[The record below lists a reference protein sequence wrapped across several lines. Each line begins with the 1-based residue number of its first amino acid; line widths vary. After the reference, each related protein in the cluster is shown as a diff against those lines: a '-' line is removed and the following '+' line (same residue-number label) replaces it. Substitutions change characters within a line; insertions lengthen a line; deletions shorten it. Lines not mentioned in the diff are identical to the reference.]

1 VLGQFVL
8 VGGAC
13 LAAVACGAPEPDGPP
28 RIRLEIP
35 PDNPEAAYVEVTGL
49 SPGDADALRDA
60 ALSDEA
66 WATLL
71 RVSVEGDVA
80 DVAEAAS
87 AAGGAGAAVGNRPAM
102 LGSHDLEGRTLR
114 FTPRFP
120 FDAGRRYEVVY
131 DPSRLPP
138 GTVETDAARLRAV
151 VSRPRLVTTPT
162 THVTVVYP
170 SGDLLP
176 ENQLRMY
183 VHFSGPMGRRGGLE
197 FIHLLDDGGEEVPGP
212 FLPLDADFWNDDRTR
227 YTVFFDPGRVKKGLT
242 PRVEMGPSL
251 EAGREYTLVV
261 DAEWLDG
268 DGLPLREA
276 FRRTFRVGPADE
288 RPLDPGAW
296 RVAPPPAGAREPVVV
311 TFPEPLD
318 HGLLLRAMGIAG
330 DGGVPIDGHVVVEA
344 EETRWLFTPTE
355 PWPGGAYQ
363 LVVLSIL
370 EDLAG
375 NRIGRAFEVDQF
387 DEVDRTNEPEVT
399 RIPFRIAPTSR

>member
-1 VLGQFVL
+1 
-8 VGGAC
+8 
-13 LAAVACGAPEPDGPP
+13 
-28 RIRLEIP
+28 
-35 PDNPEAAYVEVTGL
+35 
-49 SPGDADALRDA
+49 
-60 ALSDEA
+60 
-66 WATLL
+66 
-71 RVSVEGDVA
+71 
-80 DVAEAAS
+80 
-87 AAGGAGAAVGNRPAM
+87 
-102 LGSHDLEGRTLR
+102 
-114 FTPRFP
+114 
-120 FDAGRRYEVVY
+120 
-131 DPSRLPP
+131 
-138 GTVETDAARLRAV
+138 
-151 VSRPRLVTTPT
+151 
-162 THVTVVYP
+162 
-170 SGDLLP
+170 
-176 ENQLRMY
+176 
-183 VHFSGPMGRRGGLE
+183 
-197 FIHLLDDGGEEVPGP
+197 
-212 FLPLDADFWNDDRTR
+212 
-227 YTVFFDPGRVKKGLT
+227 
-242 PRVEMGPSL
+242 
-251 EAGREYTLVV
+251 V